1 MEERDYDR
9 LGEMKVLHQQMVGT
23 FARAGEEIRRAS
35 EMLHDAMEN
44 AVKCADL
51 KNMDVPAKVRATK
64 PKRDR
69 VKIVAKRKA
78 ARAARKKSK

>member
-9 LGEMKVLHQQMVGT
+9 LGEMKVVHQQMVGG
-23 FARAGEEIRRAS
+23 FARAGEAMRRAS
-35 EMLHDAMEN
+35 EMLHEALDD
-44 AVKCADL
+44 AVKCADP
-51 KNMDVPAKVRATK
+51 NMDVPPKVRLTK

-78 ARAARKKSK
+78 AKKARKKSK

>member
-9 LGEMKVLHQQMVGT
+9 LGEMKVLYQQMVGT

-35 EMLHDAMEN
+35 EMLHDAMGN

-51 KNMDVPAKVRATK
+51 KNMDVPPKVRLTK

-78 ARAARKKSK
+78 AKKARKKSK

>member
-1 MEERDYDR
+1 MEERDYSA
-9 LGEMKVLHQQMVGT
+9 LGEMKVAHQQMVGT
-23 FARAGEEIRRAS
+23 FARA
-35 EMLHDAMEN
+35 
-44 AVKCADL
+44 VKCADP
-51 KNMDVPAKVRATK
+51 NMDVPPKVRLTK

>member
-9 LGEMKVLHQQMVGT
+9 
-23 FARAGEEIRRAS
+23 AGEDIRRAS
-35 EMLHDAMEN
+35 EMLHDVMEN

-51 KNMDVPAKVRATK
+51 KNMDVPAKVRLTK
-64 PKRDR
+64 PKRDQAK
-69 VKIVAKRKA
+69 VVAKRKA

>member
-1 MEERDYDR
+1 MEERDYSA

-23 FARAGEEIRRAS
+23 FARAGEAIRRAS
-35 EMLHDAMEN
+35 EMLHDAMGN
-44 AVKCADL
+44 AVKCADP
-51 KNMDVPAKVRATK
+51 NMDVPPKVRLTK

-69 VKIVAKRKA
+69 AKVVAKRKA

>member
-35 EMLHDAMEN
+35 EMLHEALDD

-51 KNMDVPAKVRATK
+51 KNMDVPAKVRLTK

-78 ARAARKKSK
+78 AKKARKKSK

>member
-1 MEERDYDR
+1 MEERDYSA

-23 FARAGEEIRRAS
+23 FARAGEAIRRTS
-35 EMLHDAMEN
+35 EMLHDAMRN
-44 AVKCADL
+44 AVKCADP
-51 KNMDVPAKVRATK
+51 NMDVPPKVRLTK

-78 ARAARKKSK
+78 AKKARKKSK

>member
-23 FARAGEEIRRAS
+23 FARAGEEMRRTVRCG
-35 EMLHDAMEN
+35 DAMEN

-51 KNMDVPAKVRATK
+51 KNMDVPAKVRLTK